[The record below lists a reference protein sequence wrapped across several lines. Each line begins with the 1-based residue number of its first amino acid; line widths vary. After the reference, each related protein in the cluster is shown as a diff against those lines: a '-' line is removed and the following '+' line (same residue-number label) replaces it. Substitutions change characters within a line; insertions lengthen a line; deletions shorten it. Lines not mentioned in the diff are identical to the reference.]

1 MAEFQG
7 RDQALLVIAHP
18 DDESMFFGPC
28 MRSLCEEF
36 SWHVLC
42 LSTGN
47 ADGLG
52 SQREQELHH
61 ACELLQIRVHRT
73 VNDPLLQ
80 DGMHVRWDLSH
91 IERHVAAA
99 VDELKPAMV
108 LTFDELGVSGHPN
121 HIGTHY
127 GVRRWYKNT
136 QHNCRLC
143 FLKTV
148 PLVVKFLGPL
158 LQLLVPVLRLIAGP
172 AQLLHALPTGR
183 KPGVVIATAQH
194 ISEIQVAMQAHAS
207 QYVWYRRLYMKLSLY
222 AFMNIIWSEH
232 SKRA

>member
-1 MAEFQG
+1 M
-7 RDQALLVIAHP
+7 
-18 DDESMFFGPC
+18 
-28 MRSLCEEF
+28 
-36 SWHVLC
+36 
-42 LSTGN
+42 
-47 ADGLG
+47 
-52 SQREQELHH
+52 
-61 ACELLQIRVHRT
+61 
-73 VNDPLLQ
+73 
-80 DGMHVRWDLSH
+80 
-91 IERHVAAA
+91 
-99 VDELKPAMV
+99 

-136 QHNCRLC
+136 QHSCRLC
-143 FLKTV
+143 FLVCYTCSAQLQSSHPAYRLLVHLLYANLVVLAITFLLYLQKTV

-207 QYVWYRRLYMKLSLY
+207 QYVWYAVPELSPVCLRVCCIMSTEH
-222 AFMNIIWSEH
+222 AIIASAV
-232 SKRA
+232 SQAVMIQSLMAYRACRCSNVTLM